1 MRHQVHTRQCEKRD
15 CHLPIVANS
24 TMVPTLTGTGR
35 QSHLPVTRGPPHLS
49 PLARRRQ
56 QKTSS
61 EFLQFEPSRSDD
73 ILGPSDTKRFP
84 PYISCF
90 LAGSLRSSTATR
102 YVLYCSKWIVFCQ
115 KQQRNS
121 HAPTVRDIIDF
132 MYHLGKSNNFHSY
145 SASFFQTVLSMLK
158 QVIDASHHHVLQH
171 VYVKHFQQGYFNM
184 YLPQPKPPCTTW
196 DIQQVLDYWQC
207 QPSNQKLNLTQLAR
221 KTMMLILLSTCRW
234 KNKLLSLSVKH
245 MYTFPQC
252 IMFYLVKLP
261 KTFTQGTPD
270 ENTRWLSVRQA
281 DQSVDNNLCPV
292 RALTVYL
299 AKTRRIQSSDSVFVT
314 STPPY
319 SAIKPM
325 TLNLWILQSMKQA
338 GIDTSLY
345 TAYSTRHASS
355 SGALKKGMPMD
366 EVLRL
371 GCWKTPSTFIKHYN
385 LPILKTPIAAT
396 STSDPS
402 LDTNTVILPKI
413 YIPRT
418 GDHTARR
425 RRTAKQT
432 HTQIAKIRAK
442 TVKNTQVQRTVTK
455 IKEKAVK
462 TLQSKPTLREII
474 LSILSP
480 QQDVQ
485 ATELNTESSTIEQ
498 EVTIHTSDNNTLQAQ
513 VQESEPVQ
521 GCESVQL
528 TLDPDPPPAQDIE
541 QHEPDLNL
549 TMDESDMEIDVTE
562 TDNLEKSE
570 KMSDEQL
577 TLLAFGTQ
585 SQMLQATEHPV
596 NPQHGRVTV
605 YTDEQFIRS
614 DHAYTTSPQVHAER
628 KKLVRL
634 SKAVEE
640 KEFEECFQLREY
652 EGMLMR
658 LGIACEWRSTNRTH
672 LNIPIISEDGLLLG
686 FHKQIQIPVM
696 HHDQLL
702 QHLFV

>member
-1 MRHQVHTRQCEKRD
+1 
-15 CHLPIVANS
+15 
-24 TMVPTLTGTGR
+24 
-35 QSHLPVTRGPPHLS
+35 
-49 PLARRRQ
+49 
-56 QKTSS
+56 
-61 EFLQFEPSRSDD
+61 
-73 ILGPSDTKRFP
+73 
-84 PYISCF
+84 
-90 LAGSLRSSTATR
+90 
-102 YVLYCSKWIVFCQ
+102 
-115 KQQRNS
+115 
-121 HAPTVRDIIDF
+121 
-132 MYHLGKSNNFHSY
+132 MYP
-145 SASFFQTVLSMLK
+145 
-158 QVIDASHHHVLQH
+158 
-171 VYVKHFQQGYFNM
+171 
-184 YLPQPKPPCTTW
+184 PQPKPPHTTW

-221 KTMMLILLSTCRW
+221 KTVMLILLSTCRW
-234 KNKLLSLSVKH
+234 KNELLSLSVKH
-245 MYTFPQC
+245 MYIFPQC
-252 IMFYLVKLP
+252 ITFYLMKLP

-325 TLNLWILQSMKQA
+325 TLNSWILQSMKQA

-355 SGALKKGMPMD
+355 SGALKKGMPLD

-396 STSDPS
+396 STSGPS
-402 LDTNTVILPKI
+402 LDTNTVILPKV

-418 GDHTARR
+418 RDHTARKR
-425 RRTAKQT
+425 QTSRQT

-442 TVKNTQVQRTVTK
+442 AVKKTQVRRTVTKIKEKAVKTVTK

-462 TLQSKPTLREII
+462 TLQSKIVKPTSRDII

-485 ATELNTESSTIEQ
+485 ATELNIQSSTIEQ
-498 EVTIHTSDNNTLQAQ
+498 EVTIHTSDNKTPQA
-513 VQESEPVQ
+513 QESEPVQ
-521 GCESVQL
+521 GGESVQI
-528 TLDPDPPPAQDIE
+528 TLDLDPPPAQDIE
-541 QHEPDLNL
+541 HHEPDFNL
-549 TMDESDMEIDVTE
+549 TMDESDMEIDVTG
-562 TDNLEKSE
+562 TDNLEESE

-577 TLLAFGTQ
+577 ALLAFGTE

-596 NPQHGRVTV
+596 NPQHGRVAV
-605 YTDEQFIRS
+605 YTNEQFILS

-628 KKLVRL
+628 RKLARL

-658 LGIACEWRSTNRTH
+658 LGIVCEWRSTNRTH
-672 LNIPIISEDGLLLG
+672 LNIPIIGEDGLLLG
-686 FHKQIQIPVM
+686 FHKQIQTPVIAPRPAASTSICLTTKPWQTSPGEYLTPPAGKQDEATVPVPRTLQSLLRDNVPGCMKKTTHVPPSTTSKLPDSADVIRFLRLQPFLETASTLSLQDLRNTRIVLNIQQSRFM
-696 HHDQLL
+696 HKTTRLIREHL
-702 QHLFV
+702 QERKNPNLPQNGICVITMITLAGRQMNYNFKIN